1 MTGVRGSVMAAAAAA
16 VMVLVIVGCQTPMR
30 TIVSLENSA
39 IKDTAATTQPLSRTV
54 PAPEKGTYMLF
65 SSKQPKTP
73 IYQTDLKKGDE
84 VGFRARG
91 DHARG
96 IAKGTIIELDDYADG
111 ASYEWKVE
119 EKKKE

>member
-1 MTGVRGSVMAAAAAA
+1 MKGLLASVAA
-16 VMVLVIVGCQTPMR
+16 VTVILLGVTGCQAPQITV
-30 TIVSLENSA
+30 VSLEN
-39 IKDTAATTQPLSRTV
+39 AAMADNAAQTETLNRTV
-54 PAPEKGTYMLF
+54 PAPEKATYMLY

-91 DHARG
+91 ASARG
-96 IAKGTIIELDDYADG
+96 IAKGIIIELDDYADG
-111 ASYEWKVE
+111 ASYSWKID